1 MSLCIYLAGKDKD
14 IRKFAAEGLAYLTL
28 DGDVKEKLVQDKPA
42 IQALI
47 ELAKTGDQS
56 CIYGVV
62 TTLVNLVNAYE
73 KQELLP
79 ELVELAKFAKHHVP
93 EEHEF
98 DDPDFISGRII
109 TLGKE
114 GVTSGLVALCK
125 TESDNSKEMIAR
137 VFNAL
142 CSEQE
147 IRGKVVQQGGAKALL
162 PLSLK
167 GTENGKRHAG
177 QALSRIGITINPEVA
192 FPGQRN
198 LEVIRPLLNQLNVNF
213 TSLENFEALMALCN
227 LASMNETTRKRIL
240 KEDGLTK
247 IECFLMEEHLMLR
260 RAASQVLCNLCMSE
274 DVVKKH
280 EGDNDRVKFLALLC
294 LEEDED
300 TAIACSGAL
309 AQLTAVSEKCCEK
322 MFGPQSWLDVF
333 HTLVANPS
341 PAVQHRGI
349 VVILNIIKS
358 KKELAERIFNTDIL
372 QMLVGV
378 TQLNDEQR
386 AKAIETAQECLK
398 VAEEYRLIEE
408 RLDEETLPDVFHQQ
422 ASITEVDE

>member
-1 MSLCIYLAGKDKD
+1 M
-14 IRKFAAEGLAYLTL
+14 AYLTL

-42 IQALI
+42 IHALI

-73 KQELLP
+73 KQEIIP

-93 EEHEF
+93 EEHEY
-98 DDPDFISGRII
+98 DDPDFITGRIL
-109 TLGKE
+109 TLGNE
-114 GVTSGLVALCK
+114 GVTTGLVALCK

-167 GTENGKRHAG
+167 GTENGRRHAA

-198 LEVIRPLLNQLNVNF
+198 LEVIRPLLNQLNIDY

-227 LASMNETTRKRIL
+227 LASMNESTRQRIL
-240 KEDGLTK
+240 KEDGLVR
-247 IECFLMEEHLMLR
+247 IECFLMEQHLMLR
-260 RAASQVLCNLCMSE
+260 RAAAQVICNLCLSE
-274 DVVKKH
+274 EVIKRH
-280 EGDNDRVKFLALLC
+280 EGENDRVKFLALLC
-294 LEEDED
+294 QEEDED

-309 AQLTAVSEKCCEK
+309 AQLTAASVICCEK
-322 MFGPQSWLDVF
+322 VFSPMAWLDIL
-333 HTLVANPS
+333 HTLIANPS

-349 VVILNIIKS
+349 VVILNIIKA
-358 KKELAERIFNTDIL
+358 KKEMAERIFNTDIL
-372 QMLVGV
+372 QMLFGV
-378 TQLNDEQR
+378 TQLNDETR
-386 AKAIETAQECLK
+386 AKAIETAHLCLK

-408 RLDEETLPDVFHQQ
+408 RKDEELPDVFKEK
-422 ASITEVDE
+422 ATITEVDEE